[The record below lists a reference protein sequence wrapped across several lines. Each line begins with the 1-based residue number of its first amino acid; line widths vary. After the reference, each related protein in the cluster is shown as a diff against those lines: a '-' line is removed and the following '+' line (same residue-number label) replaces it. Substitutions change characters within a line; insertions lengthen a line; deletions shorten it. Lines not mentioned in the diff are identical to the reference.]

1 MPRMIQKGA
10 LLIYVSR
17 QTCPVG
23 GVHLYGSPPESQ
35 VCSND
40 SIKEVGKQDRIKVFL

>member
-23 GVHLYGSPPESQ
+23 GVDSYGSPPESQ
-35 VCSND
+35 VYSNE
-40 SIKEVGKQDRIKVFL
+40 SIKEAGKQDRKKVFL